1 MTVEK
6 FYETFDFDNAIEL
19 KVHNGFI
26 LRVLVED
33 TDYCGDNYNPYLSDV
48 KERVNLSTGGK
59 AIIELVSGDKIL
71 ITNSEWVSLF
81 FQPYNQ
87 LKP

>member
-6 FYETFDFDNAIEL
+6 FFEEFDFDNAIEL
-19 KVHNGFI
+19 KIYNGFI
-26 LRVLVED
+26 LRVIVED

-59 AIIELVSGDKIL
+59 AIIELQSGDKIL
-71 ITNSEWVSLF
+71 VTNSEWVSLF
-81 FQPYNQ
+81 FQPNQ
-87 LKP
+87 SKP